1 MSKPDQGEPSA
12 VVMDR
17 PPHRRV
23 TFIALVFAGG
33 VAGTLCRVWL
43 NGVVP
48 SPQDLPLPTLA
59 INLGGSFLLGLLLE
73 GLLRTGPDR
82 GGHLMVRLLLGTG
95 FLGGFTTYSAF
106 ALEAIVLAAD
116 GASGFAAAYVA
127 VSLLGGVL
135 LSFAGIGVGAAV
147 ARGRQGRPDTRSE
160 MDLP

>member
-1 MSKPDQGEPSA
+1 MTKPPRGEPSA
-12 VVMDR
+12 VPLARR
-17 PPHRRV
+17 PHWRL

-33 VAGTLCRVWL
+33 TAGTLCRLLL

-82 GGHLMVRLLLGTG
+82 GRRLKVRLLLGTG

-106 ALEAIVLAAD
+106 ALETLSLAAD
-116 GASGFAAAYVA
+116 GAIGFAAAYVA

-135 LSFAGIGVGAAV
+135 LSFAGISAAAAV
-147 ARGRQGRPDTRSE
+147 ARARQDPSDTTFGK
-160 MDLP
+160 DLP